1 VTDSVAGDSFTA
13 DSLLVVDVG
22 VGAGRGRLHVRVDE
36 GSREAGPPVVFL
48 HEGLGSLELWKG
60 FVDDVRAAL
69 GGVMTIAYSR
79 YGYGRSDPAIE
90 PRPVTYMHDEALVV
104 LPALLEQLGIE
115 RPLLVGH
122 SDGASIAIIHAGSG
136 HPVAGLVLI
145 APHVFVEAVG
155 IEGIEAARVAYHEG
169 DLRARLERHHGD
181 VDATFRGWND
191 IWLAPEFQAWNI
203 EEYLPAI
210 SAPVLVVQGDRDQ
223 YGTLAQVDAIQHGV
237 TGRFDRVV
245 IPGAGHAPHQQAA
258 AAVIDAIR
266 RFAVGS

>member
-1 VTDSVAGDSFTA
+1 VTDSFTS
-13 DSLLVVDVG
+13 DSLMVVDVG
-22 VGAGRGRLHVRVDE
+22 VGAGRGRLHVRVDV
-36 GSREAGPPVVFL
+36 GPREAGPPMVFL
-48 HEGLGSLELWKG
+48 HEGLGSIELWKG

-69 GGVMTIAYSR
+69 GGVTTIAYSR
-79 YGYGRSDPAIE
+79 YGYGRSDPAVE

-104 LPALLEQLGIE
+104 LPALLDQLGIE

-155 IEGIEAARVAYHEG
+155 VEGIAAARVAYHEG
-169 DLRARLERHHGD
+169 DLRTRLDRHHDD

-191 IWLAPEFQAWNI
+191 IWLAPEFRAWNI
-203 EEYLPAI
+203 EAYLPAI

-223 YGTLAQVDAIQHGV
+223 YGTLAQVDAIERGV
-237 TGRFDRVV
+237 AGQFDRLV
-245 IPGAGHAPHQQAA
+245 IAGAGHAPHQQAGG
-258 AAVIDAIR
+258 AVVAAIR
-266 RFAVGS
+266 RFAVRS